1 MKKKIF
7 IALDGLDA
15 SGKHTQS
22 ELLCDSFNKNGI
34 KYRCVSFPTY
44 DEKYS
49 AMIKLYLSGA
59 FGDDPKAVNAYA
71 ASSFFAVDR
80 YASYMLDWKKDH
92 DEGTVILADRYTTA
106 NAVHQLSK
114 LPKEEWD
121 KFLGWLM
128 HYEFDLLGLPSPDL
142 VIYLSVSPELSAKT
156 AAKRANETGV
166 SRDIHEKS
174 KDHLIKSYE
183 AAQYACDKLGWK
195 RINCEKDGT
204 MRNKEEIHKEI
215 LSYVAETL
223 KQEDETLK

>member
-1 MKKKIF
+1 MKKRFF

-22 ELLCDSFNKNGI
+22 ELLCDTFKEKGI
-34 KYRCVSFPTY
+34 NYRCISFPTY
-44 DEKYS
+44 DDKYS
-49 AMIKLYLSGA
+49 AMINLYLSGA
-59 FGDDPKAVNAYA
+59 FGSDPQAVNPYA

-80 YASYMLDWKKDH
+80 YASYMLDWKKDY

-121 KFLGWLM
+121 GFLTWLM

-156 AAKRANETGV
+156 AEKRASETGAK
-166 SRDIHEKS
+166 RDIHEKS
-174 KDHLIKSYE
+174 KDHLKKSYE
-183 AAQYACDKLGWK
+183 AAQYASEKLGWK
-195 RINCEKDGT
+195 RINCEKDGE
-204 MRNKEEIHKEI
+204 MRSKDDIRAEI
-215 LSYVAETL
+215 LSYVTEAL
-223 KQEDETLK
+223 K